1 MKRADASATYCS
13 PSGTAEQAGIAVRD
27 VTVNARKGSSFTRG
41 ISDVITGEIL
51 RHESA
56 RGWYPLAAWCI
67 LLIFLYIG
75 HVFDYQ
81 RLQRI
86 EIAREMSLHEQR
98 SRAMVFFSMKM
109 NAVRHSN
116 IMREIERR
124 GIPLREGEHPPVVA
138 EK

>member
-1 MKRADASATYCS
+1 M
-13 PSGTAEQAGIAVRD
+13 
-27 VTVNARKGSSFTRG
+27 
-41 ISDVITGEIL
+41 ITGEIL